1 MYQPLASMLQKTGIA
16 DPTPQVTT
24 EQKYL
29 PARVENSNS
38 TTNSSVE
45 RNITSDLPDKVED
58 WNSTTDSL
66 AERKSLQ
73 IF

>member
-1 MYQPLASMLQKTGIA
+1 MGGLVYQPLASMLQNTGIA

-24 EQKYL
+24 ELKY
-29 PARVENSNS
+29 
-38 TTNSSVE
+38 
-45 RNITSDLPDKVED
+45 LPDKVED